1 MMLLILSLGSLCLH
15 INRVLMDQLVV
26 LGFLLQDWPVEESLV
41 LELNDTCTVF
51 GIQNVLKFVVGIIQ
65 SRIEATLRVNLVEGL
80 GWIYTR
86 HVAVA
91 VANQVVPA
99 LAFVEKLTTSFL
111 EAEEFQLGLLVI
123 VILINQ

>member
-26 LGFLLQDWPVEESLV
+26 LGFLLQDWPVEECLV
-41 LELNDTCTVF
+41 LELQNVCTVL
-51 GIQNVLKFVVGIIQ
+51 GVQDVLELIVGIVQ

-80 GWIYTR
+80 GRIYTR

-111 EAEEFQLGLLVI
+111 EAEEFQLGLLVV

>member
-26 LGFLLQDWPVEESLV
+26 LGFLLQDWPVEECLV

-51 GIQNVLKFVVGIIQ
+51 GIQNVLKFVVCIIQ

-111 EAEEFQLGLLVI
+111 EAEQFQLGLLVV

>member
-1 MMLLILSLGSLCLH
+1 MILLILSLGCLCLH

-26 LGFLLQDWPVEESLV
+26 LGFLLQDWPVEECLV
-41 LELNDTCTVF
+41 LELQDVCTVL
-51 GIQNVLKFVVGIIQ
+51 GVQDVLELIVGIVQ
-65 SRIEATLRVNLVEGL
+65 SRVEATLRVNLVEGL
-80 GWIYTR
+80 GRIYTR

-99 LAFVEKLTTSFL
+99 LAFVEKLTASFL
-111 EAEEFQLGLLVI
+111 EAEQFQLGLLVV